1 MNFSVWKLF
10 GRKKD
15 VMEKWT
21 DPWLRDLR
29 VELERLDLAIAEHE
43 RAWDALDARS
53 DYRAA
58 EERDALQPR
67 LRQADARRSVLLLQ
81 IAAAEERERIIDAL
95 IQQHMR
101 ETALLTE
108 TVETIKARTS
118 VPAAQEIADLYVR
131 TRRLE
136 DLRRVL
142 HDATDERRFAKSQD
156 FVDAV
161 RYHWHE
167 QAVSRERL
175 LFRVLSPGHRPK
187 SEPPSWAAQMARL
200 RELHEVKEETHAAVR

>member
-1 MNFSVWKLF
+1 MIRVCETCGWSWSGWKLTIT
-10 GRKKD
+10 
-15 VMEKWT
+15 EQ
-21 DPWLRDLR
+21 
-29 VELERLDLAIAEHE
+29 E

-67 LRQADARRSVLLLQ
+67 LRQADARRTVLLGH
-81 IAAAEERERIIDAL
+81 IAVAEERGRIIDAL
-95 IQQHMR
+95 IQQHTR

-108 TVETIKARTS
+108 TVETIKRRTS

-131 TRRLE
+131 NRRLE

-142 HDATDERRFAKSQD
+142 HDATDERRFAKAAD
-156 FVDAV
+156 YVDRL

-167 QAVSRERL
+167 QAVARERV
-175 LFRVLSPGHRPK
+175 LFHTLSPGHRPK
-187 SEPPSWAAQMARL
+187 SEPASWAAQMARL
-200 RELHEVKEETHAAVR
+200 RELHYAKEETHAAVR